1 MAEEQLVL
9 FKLAEEEYAIAI
21 TQVKE
26 IILYNG
32 ATRLPNVP
40 EYVEGIINLR
50 GKTLPVINLAQRLAL
65 TDVSFRD
72 NKKAL
77 IIETD
82 KQEFGIVVDE
92 VTEVLLLEGSAIEA
106 APEISNNN
114 WIRGIGKAGDRLL
127 ILLDMNYLFGSE
139 EVGQLNFLLPVCF
152 E

>member
-9 FKLAEEEYAIAI
+9 FKLAQEEYAIAI

-40 EYVEGIINLR
+40 EYMEGIINLR
-50 GKTLPVINLAQRLAL
+50 GNTIPVINLAQRLAL
-65 TDVSFRD
+65 TDVSSGG

-77 IIETD
+77 IIETA

-92 VTEVLLLEGSAIEA
+92 VTEVLILEDSAIED
-106 APEISNNN
+106 APEMSSND

-127 ILLDMNYLFGSE
+127 ILLDMNYLFGNE
-139 EVGQLNFLLPVCF
+139 EIEQLNFVC
-152 E
+152 